1 MKNTPSD
8 LLRMLVN
15 VVRFGKIAEVDC
27 DLKLVRVKVGGNL
40 TDWRPWLAQRAGLD
54 QTWWP
59 PTVGEQVVL
68 LSPEGDFNQSIILM
82 GSYSSLGTAPS
93 NNPNQHVAK
102 YRDGAVLTYD
112 SKTHTLSA
120 ILPSG
125 SSAVVKADKVTSDAP
140 NTICTGNLT
149 VAKNLIVNGMSNLNA
164 GMAVLPAKGGGAA
177 SIQGVLNISDDVL
190 INNISFVKH
199 VHPVVAVGADVGVAK

>member
-1 MKNTPSD
+1 MKNTPAD

-102 YRDGAVLTYD
+102 P
-112 SKTHTLSA
+112 
-120 ILPSG
+120 IP
-125 SSAVVKADKVTSDAP
+125 
-140 NTICTGNLT
+140 
-149 VAKNLIVNGMSNLNA
+149 
-164 GMAVLPAKGGGAA
+164 
-177 SIQGVLNISDDVL
+177 
-190 INNISFVKH
+190 
-199 VHPVVAVGADVGVAK
+199 